1 MLSFSKTGIFKRNL
15 YIRITFLQ
23 GFKNLI
29 KKKKIINTYKVLETL
44 QEKTKNML
52 TSKKDEIQQ
61 RLNSILQKL
70 SGITFVP
77 ENWKEDVFWTTLEET
92 GLSKSDVLEKE
103 ENLLF
108 TQLIDLQFPW
118 EHMEKLADIL
128 VGLDAKQPN
137 QLLKE
142 RAKHLYE
149 FIQKESKMFSFE
161 IMNKIGKL

>member
-1 MLSFSKTGIFKRNL
+1 
-15 YIRITFLQ
+15 
-23 GFKNLI
+23 
-29 KKKKIINTYKVLETL
+29 
-44 QEKTKNML
+44 ML

-61 RLNSILQKL
+61 RLNSILEKL

-92 GLSKSDVLEKE
+92 GLSKSDVLEQE
-103 ENLLF
+103 EQLF
-108 TQLIDLQFPW
+108 FQQLIDLQFPW

-142 RAKHLYE
+142 RAKHLYQ
-149 FIQKESKMFSFE
+149 FIQNESKMFSFE

>member
-1 MLSFSKTGIFKRNL
+1 
-15 YIRITFLQ
+15 
-23 GFKNLI
+23 
-29 KKKKIINTYKVLETL
+29 
-44 QEKTKNML
+44 ML

-77 ENWKEDVFWTTLEET
+77 ENWNEAAFWTTLEET

-103 ENLLF
+103 ENLFF

-128 VGLDAKQPN
+128 VSFEAKQPN

-142 RAKHLYE
+142 RAKHLYQ
-149 FIQKESKMFSFE
+149 FIQNESKMFSFE

>member
-1 MLSFSKTGIFKRNL
+1 
-15 YIRITFLQ
+15 
-23 GFKNLI
+23 
-29 KKKKIINTYKVLETL
+29 
-44 QEKTKNML
+44 ML